1 MMRTAEIA
9 PTGRTA
15 LRLEPE
21 HQAAGSVETPDRA
34 AVEGIAAALEQ
45 RFGSA
50 LTPLIRCEIA
60 QEAIDHYRDAPVQVF
75 VTILAQRLAIVI
87 AARRLGLGSSISG
100 DLAEGPIGREEQ

>member
-1 MMRTAEIA
+1 MRTAELA
-9 PTGRTA
+9 PADRIA

-21 HQAAGSVETPDRA
+21 HQAAGSVETHDRA
-34 AVEGIAAALEQ
+34 EVEGVADALEE

-50 LTPLIRCEIA
+50 LTPVMRCEIA

-75 VTILAQRLAIVI
+75 VAILAQRLAIKI
-87 AARRLGLGSSISG
+87 AAERLGLGPSSSG